1 MLSIINFFDR
11 IISCNYPTVINDSGM
26 DASIW
31 EKHSRYGHQR
41 WKINGLNMFLL
52 QFYTAKESLFLI
64 SLLDKSKTSTEMV
77 ELFAYENNW
86 NKYDTSSLS
95 P

>member
-1 MLSIINFFDR
+1 MRETFSIRTSKIRELTNQ
-11 IISCNYPTVINDSGM
+11 T
-26 DASIW
+26 
-31 EKHSRYGHQR
+31 E
-41 WKINGLNMFLL
+41 KINGLNRFFL

-64 SLLDKSKTSTEMV
+64 SLLDKSKTSTERV